1 MPLAA
6 VAYKLAPVLTP
17 EILGQL
23 SANPDFMERLATEGS
38 LIDLAAEF
46 AGIIGDERAYLELMP
61 VAINEAVRVTI
72 RTAIQQGK
80 GVQVQFSP
88 AYDFGLRIWDY
99 GQAISVHLEGPY
111 TKDTQPARLST

>member
-6 VAYKLAPVLTP
+6 VAFKLGPVLTP
-17 EILGQL
+17 ENLAELG
-23 SANPDFMERLATEGS
+23 ADAEFMSRLATEGS
-38 LIDLAAEF
+38 LIDLAHDF
-46 AGIIGDERAYLELMP
+46 AGVTDDERVYLDSMP
-61 VAINEAVRVTI
+61 YALREAVRVTI
-72 RTAIQQGK
+72 RAAIQEGK

-111 TKDTQPARLST
+111 TEDTRPDRVSA